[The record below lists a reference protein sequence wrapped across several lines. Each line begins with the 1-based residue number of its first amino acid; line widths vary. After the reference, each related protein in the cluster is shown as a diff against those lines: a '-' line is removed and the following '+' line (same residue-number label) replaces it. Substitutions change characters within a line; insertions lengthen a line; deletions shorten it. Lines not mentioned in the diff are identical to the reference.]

1 MSNDI
6 IGLIRVL
13 KPRYTEAGQRA
24 ALTAPGIN
32 ARCILNLADAT
43 REEVL
48 RMTRPGT
55 VLAIQHLHLIADPT
69 RKHQKGGMRAD
80 LWKAIDAFERKGA
93 VFWELYTGLR
103 TDTKAG
109 RDTMT
114 RAAVETLA
122 RGRHKTERSD
132 KRGRPEADFTP
143 QQLRD
148 AKAIWR
154 NVKDYPRWE
163 DADAALAEIV
173 SKNGRAFT
181 RNRAFALWQGRK

>member
-1 MSNDI
+1 MGDDI

-24 ALTAPGIN
+24 ALTAPGVN

-55 VLAIQHLHLIADPT
+55 VIAVQHLHLVADPK

-80 LWKAIDAFERKGA
+80 LWKALDAFEKKGG
-93 VFWELYTGLR
+93 VFWELYSGLR

-114 RAAVETLA
+114 RGAIETLA
-122 RGRHKTERSD
+122 RGRHKTERND
-132 KRGRPEADFTP
+132 KRGRPPKEFTKTQWEVAEKVWFDKRLKRWSDVKP
-143 QQLRD
+143 KLPKGMTEKRAWQ
-148 AKAIWR
+148 KFGPR
-154 NVKDYPRWE
+154 NTE
-163 DADAALAEIV
+163 
-173 SKNGRAFT
+173 N
-181 RNRAFALWQGRK
+181 